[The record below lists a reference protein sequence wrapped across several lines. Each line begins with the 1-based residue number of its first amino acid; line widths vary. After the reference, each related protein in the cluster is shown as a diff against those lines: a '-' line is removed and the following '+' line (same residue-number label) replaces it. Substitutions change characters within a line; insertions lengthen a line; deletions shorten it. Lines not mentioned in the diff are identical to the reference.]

1 MLQEMKRRGRKPNVE
16 VFATQEQ
23 MDSATFPDLLASKG
37 LVEPLRELS
46 RLSYGP
52 VIDWAFEAYN
62 HFNKMFW
69 NGRLPVIPIT
79 VAITPHGRCIGKM
92 SFPHDVP
99 RIALHPSVEH
109 PQAWDLGDRAT
120 WHYAA
125 LVLLHEMIHV
135 AESTIYAGLPNPG
148 ETSHNQDIWMRETNR
163 LSEAVGLPAVCTR
176 VKPKRIGNR
185 VVRVAVEPPPFPL
198 SMDQISR
205 WPHGI
210 AEAIAESNGEDVK
223 SHVAAWQLKACEM
236 LSIPS
241 PDRRLRTA
249 KVT

>member
-1 MLQEMKRRGRKPNVE
+1 MIQKKKCGRPPKVE
-16 VFATQEQ
+16 VFATREQ
-23 MDSATFPDLLASKG
+23 MESATCCDTLAERG

-52 VIDWAFEAYN
+52 VIDWAFDAYN
-62 HFNKMFW
+62 HYNKMFW
-69 NGRLPVIPIT
+69 GGRLPVVPIT
-79 VAITPHGRCIGKM
+79 VAITPHGGCVGKM

-99 RIALHPSVEH
+99 RIALHPSMEH
-109 PQAWDLGDRAT
+109 PNAWSLEDRAT

-135 AESTIYAGLPNPG
+135 AEVTIYAGLPNPG

-163 LSEAVGLPAVCTR
+163 MSEAVGLPAVCSR
-176 VKPKRIGNR
+176 VRP
-185 VVRVAVEPPPFPL
+185 VRVGDKTIRLPVAPAPFPL

-205 WPHGI
+205 WPHGV
-210 AEAIAESNGEDVK
+210 AEAIAESRGEDLNTY
-223 SHVAAWQLKACEM
+223 VANWQTKACEM
-236 LSIPS
+236 LGVPS
-241 PDRRLRTA
+241 PVSLLRSA